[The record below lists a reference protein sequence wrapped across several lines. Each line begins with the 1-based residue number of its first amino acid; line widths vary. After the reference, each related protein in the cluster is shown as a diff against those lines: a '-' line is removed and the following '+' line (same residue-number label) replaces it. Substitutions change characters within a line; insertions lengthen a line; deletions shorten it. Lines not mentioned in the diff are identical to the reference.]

1 MDDLLHFAEMNNY
14 QVFYNEIDGIKSI
27 SLEYNNKLFIN
38 IDESKFETDREKRV
52 CLAHEIG
59 HCVSGTLYTINH
71 SNLYRGSAEYRA
83 DYRAA
88 KLLVPIDELK
98 NCVAKGLTEKYEL
111 ADYFNITEEFV
122 ERVLYIY
129 RNKGLIER

>member
-1 MDDLLHFAEMNNY
+1 MDDLLEFAEINNY
-14 QVFYNEIDGIKSI
+14 QVFFNEIEDIKSI

-38 IDESKFETDREKRV
+38 IDESKFDTEREKRV

-59 HCVSGTLYTINH
+59 HCISGTLYTINH

-88 KLLVPIDELK
+88 KLVIPINQLK
-98 NCVAKGLTEKYEL
+98 ECIVNGIIEKYEI
-111 ADYFNITEEFV
+111 AEYFNITEEFV
-122 ERVLYIY
+122 DRVLYIY
-129 RNKGLIER
+129 RNKGLI